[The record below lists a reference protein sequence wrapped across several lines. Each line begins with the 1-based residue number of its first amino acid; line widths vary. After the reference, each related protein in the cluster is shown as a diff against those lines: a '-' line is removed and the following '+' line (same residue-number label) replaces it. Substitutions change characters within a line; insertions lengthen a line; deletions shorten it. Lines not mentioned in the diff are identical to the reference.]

1 MEVKVK
7 YMKTAGELAPGIEF
21 MEKKLRLH
29 TVTEKLPLESAKE
42 EFLHDSMDE
51 LQCSTSK
58 IEIRKRPTSGIMM
71 YANKDAKKEQE
82 DEEIHETDYA
92 EPRIP
97 KFADKESRQ
106 LSQIEPFI

>member
-1 MEVKVK
+1 
-7 YMKTAGELAPGIEF
+7 
-21 MEKKLRLH
+21 
-29 TVTEKLPLESAKE
+29 
-42 EFLHDSMDE
+42 
-51 LQCSTSK
+51 
-58 IEIRKRPTSGIMM
+58 MM

-92 EPRIP
+92 EPWIP